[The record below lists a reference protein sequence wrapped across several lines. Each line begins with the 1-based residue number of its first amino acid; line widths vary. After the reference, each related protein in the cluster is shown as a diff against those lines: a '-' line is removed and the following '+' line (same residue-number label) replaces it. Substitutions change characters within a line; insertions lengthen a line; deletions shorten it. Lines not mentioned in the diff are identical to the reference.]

1 MTFRTDKKSEM
12 MEVVLEVVLKLTDI
26 ENKLMITKRE
36 RRRVGIRDDLG
47 VWD

>member
-26 ENKLMITKRE
+26 EHTLMITKRE
-36 RRRVGIRDDLG
+36 RRGVGIRDNLG